1 MNFFEFFFFK
11 KTVLKFSFTKYKKTN
26 FPFSNMDN
34 FFFFFENT
42 MFQRTMDD
50 SLSAKQVL
58 RPGGKSLGQNSI
70 TTRNISRSIKG

>member
-1 MNFFEFFFFK
+1 MYNF
-11 KTVLKFSFTKYKKTN
+11 
-26 FPFSNMDN
+26 

-58 RPGGKSLGQNSI
+58 RPVEKASGRIQLPHEILVDLLKVDCTVSCYVI
-70 TTRNISRSIKG
+70 ATKGY